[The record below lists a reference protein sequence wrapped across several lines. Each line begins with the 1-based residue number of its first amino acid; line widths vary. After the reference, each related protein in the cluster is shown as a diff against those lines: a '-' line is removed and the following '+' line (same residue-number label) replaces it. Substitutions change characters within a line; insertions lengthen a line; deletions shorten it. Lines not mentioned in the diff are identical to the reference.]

1 MSELIARE
9 ILTKLVTEAD
19 DAAVENVREGRG
31 GPFGASL
38 NVINLENG
46 WIVRIGDVAGNAV
59 LETGVGSAHAEDQA
73 LSPEN
78 IHALKSALK
87 SRDPAKTAV
96 IVASSAESCPACH
109 AKLEILARLLVS
121 EKLLRLG
128 HFIVAYGASYADT
141 KNIAGFND
149 EPYHADMLKPEG
161 ARLIRVD
168 TIARDRLTH
177 AVQEELLQHEAVVET
192 ARGLYAGGDERD
204 HHFTLT
210 PEVTAL
216 RAACLH
222 NRENGSATPWDLQR
236 ATLYT
241 TTAQIGP
248 LAYAEAQWANIAR
261 WVRVAGAESF
271 TPTEAPDISNNDLFA
286 AVAARPY
293 NHSHSALQVIH
304 ISPFANRGQ
313 QEWARLQAER
323 PERLKTYN
331 GIAST

>member
-1 MSELIARE
+1 MSDLITHE
-9 ILTKLVTEAD
+9 ILTKLVSEAD

-46 WIVRIGDVAGNAV
+46 WVIRIGDIAGNAV

-78 IHALKSALK
+78 IRALKASLRN
-87 SRDPAKTAV
+87 RDTAKTAV

-141 KNIAGFND
+141 KNVAGFND
-149 EPYHADMLKPEG
+149 EPYHADMLQPEG
-161 ARLIRVD
+161 ARLIRVS
-168 TIARDRLTH
+168 TIARDRLPH
-177 AVQEELLQHEAVVET
+177 AVQEEFLQHEAVIET
-192 ARGLYAGGDERD
+192 ASGLYAGGDERD
-204 HHFTLT
+204 HHFTLI

-222 NRENGSATPWDLQR
+222 NREKGSAEPWNLQQ

-261 WVRVAGAESF
+261 WVRVGGGESA

-293 NHSHSALQVIH
+293 NHSRSALRVIR
-304 ISPFANRGQ
+304 ITPFANRGQ
-313 QEWARLQAER
+313 QEWARLQTEH
-323 PERLKTYN
+323 PDRLKTYN
-331 GIAST
+331 GITST